1 MNKYHSIVRNDAG
14 EIVCSIKEM
23 SADIAVFLTT
33 ISGTYR
39 GKVVTPKRAY
49 DRFKQV
55 FLNNCNLT
63 TNARKTPTGRV
74 GKFDLRISR
83 RQFIKV
89 CNLLHPDFAKKGV
102 TKIICE
108 DPGSLITELAFWF
121 DEERPREV
129 IVKGCTPSK
138 PTPTPPAKPTPRVY
152 WELEKCFIDGLR
164 SLRFAKQNGAGLNDK
179 IISQEVFNSVMFR
192 APAFLKGGRAA

>member
-1 MNKYHSIVRNDAG
+1 MNKYSSIVRNDAG

-33 ISGTYR
+33 ISGTYK
-39 GKVVTPKRAY
+39 GQVVSPKRAY

-55 FLNNCNLT
+55 FLKNCNLPK
-63 TNARKTPTGRV
+63 NARKTPTGKV

-83 RQFIKV
+83 KQFIKV
-89 CNLLHPDFAKKGV
+89 CNLLHPDFAKKGL

-129 IVKGCTPSK
+129 IVKPGSHPK
-138 PTPTPPAKPTPRVY
+138 PTPPPAKPAAPREF

-164 SLRFAKQNGAGLNDK
+164 SIRLAKKEGADLNDK
-179 IISQEVFNSVMFR
+179 IISQDVFNSVMFR
-192 APAFLKGGRAA
+192 APDFLKGGKAA

>member
-39 GKVVTPKRAY
+39 GKVVSPKRAY

-138 PTPTPPAKPTPRVY
+138 PNLTPPARREF

-164 SLRFAKQNGAGLNDK
+164 SIRLAKKDGVDLNDK

-192 APAFLKGGRAA
+192 APNFLKGGKAA